1 MELHKVWA
9 KSIKIEPYQFHIKL
23 QIMAQDRSIISDGIV
38 IGKIQIIRGQKVMLD
53 EDLAELYEVQT
64 KRLNEQVKRN
74 QERFPFDFMFQLT
87 KKEFNDLK
95 SQYATSRWGGRRI
108 QPYAFTEH
116 GVLMLSSV
124 LKSKKAVQVNIQI
137 MRIFTK
143 MRELLLSQK
152 DLILKVEKI
161 ETKLEGQNH
170 EIRLLFEYIKKLM
183 QQNQNQENQKLRNK
197 IGFIKD

>member
-1 MELHKVWA
+1 MTNGK
-9 KSIKIEPYQFHIKL
+9 
-23 QIMAQDRSIISDGIV
+23 SIISDGIV
-38 IGKIQIIRGQKVMLD
+38 IGKIQIIRGKKVMLD

-74 QERFPFDFMFQLT
+74 QDRFPEDFMFQLT
-87 KKEFNDLK
+87 KTEFDDLK
-95 SQYATSRWGGRRI
+95 SQNATARWGGRRN

-137 MRIFTK
+137 MRIFTR

-152 DLILKVEKI
+152 DLTIKVEKI
-161 ETKLEGQNH
+161 ETKLEGQSH
-170 EIRLLFEYIKKLM
+170 EI
-183 QQNQNQENQKLRNK
+183 
-197 IGFIKD
+197 

>member
-1 MELHKVWA
+1 MKPD
-9 KSIKIEPYQFHIKL
+9 KST
-23 QIMAQDRSIISDGIV
+23 ISEGIV
-38 IGKIQIIRGQKVMLD
+38 IGKILIIRGQKVMLD

-74 QERFPFDFMFQLT
+74 IERFPPDFMFQLSKT
-87 KKEFNDLK
+87 EFDDLK
-95 SQYATSRWGGRRI
+95 SQIATTRWGGRRN

-124 LKSKKAVQVNIQI
+124 LKSKRATQVNIQI
-137 MRIFTK
+137 MRIFTR

-161 ETKLEGQNH
+161 ENTLEGQNY
-170 EIRLLFEYIKKLM
+170 EIKILFEYLKKLM
-183 QQNQNQENQKLRNK
+183 QEKDQCLHQTSRKR
-197 IGFIKD
+197 IGFSKDNNK

>member
-1 MELHKVWA
+1 MTNG
-9 KSIKIEPYQFHIKL
+9 KSL
-23 QIMAQDRSIISDGIV
+23 ISDGIV
-38 IGKIQIIRGQKVMLD
+38 IGKIQIIRGKKVMLD

-74 QERFPFDFMFQLT
+74 QERFPEDFMFQLSKT
-87 KKEFNDLK
+87 EFDDLK
-95 SQYATSRWGGRRI
+95 SQIATARWGGRRN

-137 MRIFTK
+137 MRIFTR

-152 DLILKVEKI
+152 DLIIKVEKI
-161 ETKLEGQNH
+161 ETKLEGQSH
-170 EIRLLFEYIKKLM
+170 EIRLLFEYLKKLM
-183 QQNQNQENQKLRNK
+183 QQKQLHENQKSRSK
-197 IGFIKD
+197 IGYIKSEEK